1 MRYLSLQQIK
11 NQTNTTFEWR
21 NASDFL
27 SLDNDECDTFI
38 SLALERNNRLYI
50 GWIEQT
56 SGLEKLLLKG
66 SASEIF
72 KDTLKIKE
80 HILFADFQK
89 FVTLFLSA
97 VLLKATES
105 KENYTA
111 FSYIPLLEKDA
122 RLIIEDRIYKHLK
135 IEFNTIKSEINAPQT
150 ESELI
155 KIVNEFLS
163 EEKIILVNSF
173 SRSSYA
179 LKINYVEN
187 VLSIISAKSCTQRLA
202 HWILKQLEKLEL
214 NEEHIKKINL
224 LKKGLTAGEIKIKN
238 VGKRKVTSLFNIQ
251 AFGRILATLIGVFT
265 LWIIIQKPWS
275 KADKPVPSN
284 NTSYKT
290 FSIDERKKIDSLLQI
305 IQPRKTFTPENY
317 DLGSYIGEELE
328 LVLRTPLKNNL
339 AERYYTDLSIYAEN
353 YYSLKPDS
361 CLALGLSKTK
371 KMIPNG
377 MLDLN
382 AKLTGKDAF
391 YKNESTY
398 DLQVIVF
405 KNFAQSEVYYG
416 FVPKGKKAAFK
427 IGIDDLFYIVP
438 GSFLKGYN
446 PPKHY
451 PDPKL
456 SPTLTQSFC
465 EIDVNFIHGINTTH
479 QLKNNSEQSYKF
491 LLVGSGI
498 EQFQLFDIQ
507 GVLLRY

>member
-1 MRYLSLQQIK
+1 
-11 NQTNTTFEWR
+11 
-21 NASDFL
+21 
-27 SLDNDECDTFI
+27 
-38 SLALERNNRLYI
+38 
-50 GWIEQT
+50 
-56 SGLEKLLLKG
+56 
-66 SASEIF
+66 
-72 KDTLKIKE
+72 
-80 HILFADFQK
+80 
-89 FVTLFLSA
+89 
-97 VLLKATES
+97 
-105 KENYTA
+105 
-111 FSYIPLLEKDA
+111 
-122 RLIIEDRIYKHLK
+122 
-135 IEFNTIKSEINAPQT
+135 
-150 ESELI
+150 
-155 KIVNEFLS
+155 
-163 EEKIILVNSF
+163 
-173 SRSSYA
+173 
-179 LKINYVEN
+179 
-187 VLSIISAKSCTQRLA
+187 
-202 HWILKQLEKLEL
+202 
-214 NEEHIKKINL
+214 
-224 LKKGLTAGEIKIKN
+224 
-238 VGKRKVTSLFNIQ
+238 
-251 AFGRILATLIGVFT
+251 
-265 LWIIIQKPWS
+265 
-275 KADKPVPSN
+275 
-284 NTSYKT
+284 
-290 FSIDERKKIDSLLQI
+290 
-305 IQPRKTFTPENY
+305 
-317 DLGSYIGEELE
+317 
-328 LVLRTPLKNNL
+328 LRTPLKNNL

-427 IGIDDLFYIVP
+427 IDIDDLFYIVP

-451 PDPKL
+451 PGPKL